1 MQGRII
7 KSTGQHYWI
16 QHGSN
21 IIKGILRGHMRLEG
35 RKTTNPIAVGDWVE
49 FNLNSDNDAQIKT
62 LLPRT
67 NYLIRKSVNLSKQ
80 VHILASNIDLA
91 VIVASWK
98 MPKTSS
104 GFIDRFLITAEAFQI
119 PVLII
124 FNKADLLSSDETR
137 SLQTLIQAYT
147 LIGYQSIAVTAK
159 DEAGVKKT
167 LEPLLKNK
175 VVAFTGHSG
184 AGKSTL
190 LNCLCPELKLKT
202 NSISDQHEKGKHTT
216 TFAEMHQW
224 QNSSFIIDTPG
235 IQEWGLIEI
244 QAKDLHLY
252 FPEFKN
258 YRAACR
264 FAQCTHSHEPQCAVR
279 KTFEAEKNLLWRY
292 EAYLN
297 MLQSDEFNWNSWE
310 R

>member
-1 MQGRII
+1 MQGRVI

-16 QHGSN
+16 QQDSK
-21 IIKGILRGHMRLEG
+21 IIKAVLRGQMRLEG
-35 RKTTNPIAVGDWVE
+35 RKTTNPLAVGDWVE
-49 FNLNSDNDAQIKT
+49 FNLNSDNDAQIQT

-119 PVLII
+119 PVLIV
-124 FNKADLLSSDETR
+124 FNKVDLLSTDETE
-137 SLQTLIQAYT
+137 SLHTFIQAYS
-147 LIGYQSIAVTAK
+147 LLGYHTIAVSAK
-159 DEAGVKKT
+159 DEAGVKKI

-190 LNCLCPELKLKT
+190 LNCLCPELELKT
-202 NSISDQHEKGKHTT
+202 NSISNQHEKGKHTT

-244 QAKDLHLY
+244 QGKDLHFY
-252 FPEFKN
+252 FPEFKHF
-258 YRAACR
+258 RTACR

-279 KTFEAEKNLLWRY
+279 RAFDNDEERLWRY

-297 MLQSDEFNWNSWE
+297 MLQSDEFNWNRWE